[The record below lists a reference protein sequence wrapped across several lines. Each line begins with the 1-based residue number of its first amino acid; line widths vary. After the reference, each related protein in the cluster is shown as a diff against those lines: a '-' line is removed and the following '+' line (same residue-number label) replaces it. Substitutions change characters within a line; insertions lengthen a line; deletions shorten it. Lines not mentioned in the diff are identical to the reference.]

1 MMSLVINRRH
11 IILASLVVALGL
23 AIFLN
28 YRFSDGAVTTSAKSS
43 KTNLG
48 DAAYVTN
55 QNVSS
60 AKSDIYATWRL
71 TRAQN
76 RDETE
81 QTMERVTSNKAAT
94 LSQKHEAVNTVLQMG
109 KNISTESQIETEVK
123 AKGFA
128 ECVCLIDSNGK
139 VSVVVKPK
147 STSGLNASDSA
158 QIFDIVE
165 SKTKTAKDAITII
178 QGN

>member
-1 MMSLVINRRH
+1 MSMVINRRH

-28 YRFSDGAVTTSAKSS
+28 YKFSDNAVMTSTKGGKS
-43 KTNLG
+43 NLG
-48 DAAYVTN
+48 DASYVDN

-71 TRAQN
+71 TREQN
-76 RDETE
+76 RDEI
-81 QTMERVTSNKAAT
+81 QQIMNRVSTNKAAT
-94 LSQKHEAVNTVLQMG
+94 PTQKKEAVNDVIQMG
-109 KNISTESQIETEVK
+109 KNIQTESQVETEVK

-147 STSGLNASDSA
+147 SATGLNASDSA

-165 SKTKTAKDAITII
+165 SETKATKDAIKII